1 MEWAGFQVLPAH
13 YYSPVP
19 SLRELAR
26 RPETLR
32 QPSELR
38 GIDLSLEEQQRTIE
52 MLAPFAQEV
61 AALEPYEVFE
71 QRSSGEGYG
80 VADAEI
86 LYAWLRATRPK
97 RVIEVGSGVSTHYT
111 AAALTRSASDGA
123 PATLTCIEP
132 FRWHGLQE
140 LNGPG
145 LTVEVLRSMVQDVD
159 LGVFESLERDDVL
172 FIDSTHVVKSGSDT
186 SFLFLE
192 VLPRLK
198 PGVVVHVHDIPLPF
212 EFVDPDIIMREHMFW
227 NEVAILR
234 AFLMFNRE
242 FSIRLASFWLAHY
255 HPEHLSQAVPSLSRP
270 GVISPSSIWI
280 QRNE

>member
-1 MEWAGFQVLPAH
+1 MGLAGSLRGVRRKARKARQVGIRAASRQACTEAIYRWGPRMEWAGFQVLPAH

-19 SLRELAR
+19 SLRSSLGDPR
-26 RPETLR
+26 RCGNR
-32 QPSELR
+32 RSCR

-86 LYAWLRATRPK
+86 LYAWLHATRPK

-159 LGVFESLERDDVL
+159 LGVFR
-172 FIDSTHVVKSGSDT
+172 
-186 SFLFLE
+186 
-192 VLPRLK
+192 
-198 PGVVVHVHDIPLPF
+198 
-212 EFVDPDIIMREHMFW
+212 
-227 NEVAILR
+227 VAR
-234 AFLMFNRE
+234 T
-242 FSIRLASFWLAHY
+242 
-255 HPEHLSQAVPSLSRP
+255 
-270 GVISPSSIWI
+270 
-280 QRNE
+280 